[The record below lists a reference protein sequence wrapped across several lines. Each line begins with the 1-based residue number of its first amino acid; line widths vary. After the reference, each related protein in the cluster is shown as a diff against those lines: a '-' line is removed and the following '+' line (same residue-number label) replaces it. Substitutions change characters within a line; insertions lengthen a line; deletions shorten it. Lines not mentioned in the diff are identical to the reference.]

1 MLGQLWPFIGQYVQE
16 MLVEVVEPSLRAS
29 LPSYLQSFKFETIDL
44 GDIVSTNNHTKDIH
58 RKTALEIIELFTL
71 TRNIS
76 RKQQTFPLHPSTQY
90 PDFN

>member
-44 GDIVSTNNHTKDIH
+44 GDIVSGIRFALHERTN
-58 RKTALEIIELFTL
+58 LFIL
-71 TRNIS
+71 Y
-76 RKQQTFPLHPSTQY
+76 LPS
-90 PDFN
+90 